1 MKALIVIP
9 VRLTSTRLPNK
20 PLAEIVGQT
29 LVQRVYNQARQ
40 SKSATRV
47 VIATDAPEIAAHA
60 KEIGA
65 ECVMTSPSCR
75 TGSDRVAEA
84 AAIFE
89 SQGEKF
95 DLVANVQGDMPFIN
109 PRVIDRVIDDL
120 AEAGSNFGMGTLATP
135 ITDMDEYTRPS
146 AVKVVFGGNGAALYF
161 SRAPIPHYRDGFQPN
176 SAPQIAHKHMGL
188 YVFRPQTLKLL
199 PTLPEG
205 KLEAAEKLEQL
216 RALEQ
221 GIQIRMT
228 VVERKMVEPSIE
240 VDTPADLERARAAAK
255 NL

>member
-1 MKALIVIP
+1 MKTLIVIP
-9 VRLTSTRLPNK
+9 VRLTSSRLPNK

-29 LVQRVYNQARQ
+29 LVQRVYNQAKQAR
-40 SKSATRV
+40 SAAKI

-60 KEIGA
+60 KSIGA
-65 ECVMTSPSCR
+65 ECVMTSSACR

-84 AAIFE
+84 AAIYE
-89 SQGEKF
+89 AQGEKF
-95 DLVANVQGDMPFIN
+95 DLIANVQGDMPFIN

-120 AEAGSNFGMGTLATP
+120 AESPAQFGMGTLATP

-146 AVKVVFGGNGAALYF
+146 AVKVVFGGNGMALYF
-161 SRAPIPHYRDGFQPN
+161 SRAPIPHYRDGYAGN
-176 SAPQIAHKHMGL
+176 TPQIAHKHMGL

-221 GIQIRMT
+221 GIQIKMT
-228 VVERKMVEPSIE
+228 IVDRKMVEPSIE
-240 VDTPADLERARAAAK
+240 VDTPADLERAREAAK
-255 NL
+255 HLN